1 MADADMSLAQP
12 PIDKTAF
19 KAQQLWLLDAEKD
32 ESSDEEEAV
41 VDDTPPAR
49 ARSSTS
55 RYESAIKVMKT
66 PDRRR
71 VHDLQKQL
79 QVRYALR
86 STTPPALTL
95 WMGMRRRACSATG
108 CQSTRARS
116 ALRPAF
122 PFGARAC
129 SGCRRRS
136 TRSACVGRCARRRP
150 CASAPSRSVA
160 RTRRS
165 GWAR

>member
-1 MADADMSLAQP
+1 MADADISLAQP

-71 VHDLQKQL
+71 VHDLSL
-79 QVRYALR
+79 IHI
-86 STTPPALTL
+86 
-95 WMGMRRRACSATG
+95 
-108 CQSTRARS
+108 
-116 ALRPAF
+116 
-122 PFGARAC
+122 
-129 SGCRRRS
+129 
-136 TRSACVGRCARRRP
+136 
-150 CASAPSRSVA
+150 
-160 RTRRS
+160 
-165 GWAR
+165 